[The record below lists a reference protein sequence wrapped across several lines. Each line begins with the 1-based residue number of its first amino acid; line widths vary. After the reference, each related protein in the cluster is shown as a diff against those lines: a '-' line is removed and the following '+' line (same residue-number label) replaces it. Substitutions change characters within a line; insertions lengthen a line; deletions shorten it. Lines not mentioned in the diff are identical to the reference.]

1 MIYSIITIS
10 PLPYGSVRDV
20 QSSVDEY
27 LKRFSNIKAVQW
39 QHNPRMD
46 KLALIVAVDS
56 EQLPFKEQDLWGN
69 TEAGAVCLCSQ
80 PAIKDK
86 WLFDQFLLTYGT
98 GFLNEKVNLLP
109 DLPGYPA
116 IPPLQG
122 GFWNNINKG

>member
-1 MIYSIITIS
+1 MIYSIIVIR
-10 PLPYGSVRDV
+10 PLPNGSAQDVR
-20 QSSVDEY
+20 SSVDAY
-27 LKRFSNIKAVQW
+27 INNISSVKAVQW

-46 KLALIVAVDS
+46 KLALIVAVDA
-56 EQLPFKEQDLWGN
+56 EQLPFKEQDLWNN

-86 WLFDQFLLTYGT
+86 WLFDQFLDTYGT

-116 IPPLQG
+116 IPP
-122 GFWNNINKG
+122 